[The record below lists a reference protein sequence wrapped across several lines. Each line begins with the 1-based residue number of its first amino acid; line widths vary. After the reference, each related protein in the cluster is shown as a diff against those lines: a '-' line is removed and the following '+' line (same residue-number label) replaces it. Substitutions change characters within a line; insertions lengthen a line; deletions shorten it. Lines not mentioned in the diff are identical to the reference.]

1 MRLTAMRYKT
11 YTWPHNPHTYSIR
24 YERQVVTHKVPFG
37 RYCLQDLGM
46 TGRVLEGEGE
56 FAGEGAYDEFK
67 KLASLFYLSGPGLL
81 IHPLWQTSNAYFT
94 RLQLTQK
101 PLPDYVRYQF
111 TFREAFDGYQEGL
124 VETGAA
130 LPGAASPA
138 AGGGTAARHTV
149 IQGDSL
155 WAIAGTYGVTLEALL
170 AANPGIKNPNLISIG
185 QEVAIPG

>member
-1 MRLTAMRYKT
+1 MRYKN
-11 YTWPHNPHTYSIR
+11 YVWPHNPRVYSISFKR
-24 YERQVVTHKVPFG
+24 KVGAREVPFG
-37 RYCLQDLGM
+37 HYALQDLGPSYRIM
-46 TGRVLEGEGE
+46 RGEGE
-56 FAGEGAYDEFK
+56 FVGEGAYDEFK

-124 VETGAA
+124 VEEGTAHSSVPA
-130 LPGAASPA
+130 LGS
-138 AGGGTAARHTV
+138 GTAAARHTV

-155 WAIAGTYGVTLEALL
+155 WAIAGAYGVTLEALL

>member
-124 VETGAA
+124 VEEGTAPSSVPA
-130 LPGAASPA
+130 LGS
-138 AGGGTAARHTV
+138 GTAAARHTV
-149 IQGDSL
+149 VQGDSL
-155 WAIAGTYGVTLEALL
+155 WAIAGAYGVTLEALL

>member
-1 MRLTAMRYKT
+1 
-11 YTWPHNPHTYSIR
+11 
-24 YERQVVTHKVPFG
+24 
-37 RYCLQDLGM
+37 M

-149 IQGDSL
+149 VQGDSL